1 LTVSEGPKG
10 RGNGGTAGS
19 PVLFPRWID
28 AALAWYFVSVWG
40 SGFLASKVALQYAP
54 PFTML
59 TLRYL
64 LGFLCMVPVLLV
76 TRPRWPQSR
85 AEIGHVVIA
94 GLLMHAVHL
103 SGSHYSQYL
112 GLSAGITALVMSL
125 QTLATAFIA
134 SRWMGDRL
142 GPLQWVGVVM
152 GMAGVTL
159 VVWHKIDVDEL
170 PLGSL
175 LALGFGLAAIT
186 SGTLYQK
193 AFCPRV
199 DLKAGAFIQFAASA
213 AVLAPLAW
221 FVEGASV
228 DWRSQFFAALA
239 FLVILASI
247 LATNAL
253 NLLMRHGE
261 ATRVTSLIYLTPIIA
276 VALEY
281 PMFGV
286 SPGLLSLAGIAI
298 TCAGVA
304 LVTWRRRPAPAA
316 LSGGEV

>member
-1 LTVSEGPKG
+1 MTASTSVS
-10 RGNGGTAGS
+10 TAADR
-19 PVLFPRWID
+19 RWID
-28 AALAWYFVSVWG
+28 TALAWYFVSVWG

-59 TLRYL
+59 TLRYV
-64 LGFLCMVPVLLV
+64 LGVLCLVPVLLV
-76 TRPRWPQSR
+76 MRPQWPAAR
-85 AEIGHVVIA
+85 TELGHVIVA

-125 QTLATAFIA
+125 QTLATAVIA
-134 SRWMGDRL
+134 SRFMGDRL
-142 GPLQWVGVVM
+142 GPRQWIGVVL
-152 GMAGVTL
+152 GLAGVAL
-159 VVWHKIDVDEL
+159 VVWHKIDVQEL

-175 LALGFGLAAIT
+175 VALAFGLTAIT
-186 SGTLYQK
+186 AGTLYQK
-193 AFCPRV
+193 TFCPKV
-199 DLKAGAFIQFAASA
+199 DLKAGTFIQFAASA
-213 AVLAPLAW
+213 AVLAPFAF
-221 FVEGASV
+221 FVEGAPV
-228 DWRSQFFAALA
+228 DWRWQFFAALA

-253 NLLMRHGE
+253 NMLMRHGE

-286 SPGLLSLAGIAI
+286 APGALSLFGIAV

-304 LVTWRRRPAPAA
+304 LVTYRSSRAPAA
-316 LSGGEV
+316 AAVD

>member
-1 LTVSEGPKG
+1 MAASASASTD
-10 RGNGGTAGS
+10 R
-19 PVLFPRWID
+19 RWID
-28 AALAWYFVSVWG
+28 TLLAWYFVSVWG

-59 TLRYL
+59 TLRYF
-64 LGFLCMVPVLLV
+64 LGVLCMVPVLLV
-76 TRPRWPQSR
+76 TRPRWPAAR
-85 AEIGHVVIA
+85 AEFGHVIVA

-125 QTLATAFIA
+125 QTLATAIIA
-134 SRWMGDRL
+134 SHWMGDRL
-142 GPLQWVGVVM
+142 GPRQWTGVGL
-152 GMAGVTL
+152 GLAGVAL
-159 VVWHKIDVDEL
+159 VVGHKIDLQEL

-175 LALGFGLAAIT
+175 VALAFGLTAIT
-186 SGTLYQK
+186 AGTLYQK
-193 AFCPRV
+193 AFCPKV

-213 AVLAPLAW
+213 AVLAPLAY
-221 FVEGASV
+221 FVEGAPV
-228 DWRSQFFAALA
+228 DWRWPLFAALA

-286 SPGLLSLAGIAI
+286 VPGALSLLGIAV

-304 LVTWRRRPAPAA
+304 LVTWRKRPIAP
-316 LSGGEV
+316 LTGGEV

>member
-1 LTVSEGPKG
+1 M
-10 RGNGGTAGS
+10 TATAAH
-19 PVLFPRWID
+19 PAPDRRWID
-28 AALAWYFVSVWG
+28 SALAWYFVSVWG
-40 SGFLASKVALQYAP
+40 SGFLASKVALQYAA

-59 TLRYL
+59 SLRYL
-64 LGFLCMVPVLLV
+64 LGLACLLPVLLIV
-76 TRPRWPQSR
+76 RPRWPASR
-85 AEIGHVVIA
+85 RDFAHVVVA

-125 QTLATAFIA
+125 QTLATAIFV
-134 SRWMGDRL
+134 SRWMGERL
-142 GPLQWVGVVM
+142 GARQWLGVAM
-152 GMAGVTL
+152 GLAGVGL
-159 VVWHKIDVDEL
+159 VVWHKIDVNEL

-175 LALGFGLAAIT
+175 VALAFGLTAIT
-186 SGTLYQK
+186 AGTLYQK
-193 AFCPRV
+193 TFCPNV

-213 AVLAPLAW
+213 LALAPLAY
-221 FVEGASV
+221 FIEGAVVHWS
-228 DWRSQFFAALA
+228 WQLFAALG

-286 SPGLLSLAGIAI
+286 VPGALSLAGIAV

-304 LVTWRRRPAPAA
+304 LVTWRGRRSPQAAPVT
-316 LSGGEV
+316 GGEV

>member
-1 LTVSEGPKG
+1 MSESEGIKG
-10 RGNGGTAGS
+10 GGNGGPAGS
-19 PVLFPRWID
+19 PVLLD
-28 AALAWYFVSVWG
+28 TALAWYFVSVWG

-59 TLRYL
+59 SLRYL
-64 LGFLCMVPVLLV
+64 LGFLCMVPVLLL
-76 TRPRWPQSR
+76 TRPRWPASR
-85 AEIGHVVIA
+85 AEFGHVVVA
-94 GLLMHAVHL
+94 GLLMHAIHL

-125 QTLATAFIA
+125 QTLATAVIV
-134 SRWMGDRL
+134 SRWMGERL
-142 GPLQWVGVVM
+142 GTRQWVGVAM
-152 GMAGVTL
+152 GLAGVAL
-159 VVWHKIDVDEL
+159 VVWHKIDVQEL

-175 LALGFGLAAIT
+175 VALAFGLTAIT

-193 AFCPRV
+193 TFCPKV

-213 AVLAPLAW
+213 LALAPLAY
-221 FVEGASV
+221 FVEGAAV
-228 DWRSQFFAALA
+228 EWAWQLFAALA

-286 SPGLLSLAGIAI
+286 SPGVIALIGIAV

-304 LVTWRRRPAPAA
+304 LVTYRSSGAPAA
-316 LSGGEV
+316 ATITGGEV

>member
-1 LTVSEGPKG
+1 M
-10 RGNGGTAGS
+10 TAS
-19 PVLFPRWID
+19 APALPVADRRWLD
-28 AALAWYFVSVWG
+28 TALAWYFVSVWG

-59 TLRYL
+59 SLRYL
-64 LGFLCMVPVLLV
+64 LGVLCMAPVLLV
-76 TRPRWPQSR
+76 TRPRWPASR
-85 AEIGHVVIA
+85 VELGHVIVA

-125 QTLATAFIA
+125 QTLATAIIV

-142 GPLQWVGVVM
+142 APRQWAGVVM
-152 GMAGVTL
+152 GLAGVGL
-159 VVWHKIDVDEL
+159 VVWHKIDVQEL

-175 LALGFGLAAIT
+175 VALAFGLTAIT
-186 SGTLYQK
+186 AGTLYQK
-193 AFCPRV
+193 TFCPTV
-199 DLKAGAFIQFAASA
+199 DLKAGTFIQFAASSA
-213 AVLAPLAW
+213 ALAPLA
-221 FVEGASV
+221 FIVEGARV
-228 DWRSQFFAALA
+228 DWQWQLFAALA

-253 NLLMRHGE
+253 NVLMRHGE

-286 SPGLLSLAGIAI
+286 VPGLLSLAGIAI

-304 LVTWRRRPAPAA
+304 LVTYRTRSREV
-316 LSGGEV
+316 LTGGEA

>member
-1 LTVSEGPKG
+1 MAA
-10 RGNGGTAGS
+10 TATDRAA
-19 PVLFPRWID
+19 PDRQWVD
-28 AALAWYFVSVWG
+28 TALAWYFVSVWG
-40 SGFLASKVALQYAP
+40 SGFLASKVALHYAA

-59 TLRYL
+59 SLRYV
-64 LGFLCMVPVLLV
+64 LGFSCMLPVVLV
-76 TRPRWPQSR
+76 TRPRWPGSP
-85 AEIGHVVIA
+85 AEFGHVVVA

-125 QTLATAFIA
+125 QTLATAIIA

-142 GPLQWVGVVM
+142 GARQWTGVVL
-152 GMAGVTL
+152 GLAGVTL
-159 VVWHKIDVDEL
+159 VVWHKIDVNEL

-175 LALGFGLAAIT
+175 VALAFGLAAIT
-186 SGTLYQK
+186 AGTLYQK
-193 AFCPRV
+193 TFCPKV
-199 DLKAGAFIQFAASA
+199 DLKAGALIQFAASA
-213 AVLAPLAW
+213 IALAPFAF
-221 FVEGASV
+221 FVEGARV
-228 DWRSQFFAALA
+228 DWTWQLFAALA

-286 SPGLLSLAGIAI
+286 WPGLLSLAGIAV

-304 LVTWRRRPAPAA
+304 LVAYRASATPAA
-316 LSGGEV
+316 AAGD

>member
-1 LTVSEGPKG
+1 M
-10 RGNGGTAGS
+10 TATATAT
-19 PVLFPRWID
+19 PAADRRWID
-28 AALAWYFVSVWG
+28 TALAWYFVSVWG

-64 LGFLCMVPVLLV
+64 LGVACMVPVLLV
-76 TRPRWPQSR
+76 TRPRWPATR
-85 AEIGHVVIA
+85 AELGHVIVA

-125 QTLATAFIA
+125 QTLATAIIV
-134 SRWMGDRL
+134 SRWMHERL
-142 GPLQWVGVVM
+142 DPRQWAGVVL
-152 GMAGVTL
+152 GLAGIAL
-159 VVWHKIDVDEL
+159 VVWHKIDLREL

-175 LALGFGLAAIT
+175 VALAFGLTAIT
-186 SGTLYQK
+186 TGTLYQK
-193 AFCPRV
+193 TFCPKV
-199 DLKAGAFIQFAASA
+199 DLKAGTFIQFAASA
-213 AVLAPLAW
+213 VALAPLAF
-221 FVEGASV
+221 FVEGAPVNWS
-228 DWRSQFFAALA
+228 WPLFAALA

-253 NLLMRHGE
+253 NTLMRHGE

-286 SPGLLSLAGIAI
+286 LPGALSLFGIAV

-304 LVTWRRRPAPAA
+304 LVTYRSSRPP
-316 LSGGEV
+316 VVPD